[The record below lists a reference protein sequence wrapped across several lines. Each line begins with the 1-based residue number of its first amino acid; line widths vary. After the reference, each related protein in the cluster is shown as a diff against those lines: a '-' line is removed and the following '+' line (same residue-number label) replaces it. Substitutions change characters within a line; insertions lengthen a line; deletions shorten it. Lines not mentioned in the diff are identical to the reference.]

1 MKKAINF
8 FVIIGL
14 IPLLVMGATSV
25 FAPANTFEKF
35 GINPTGILTYSTFR
49 GDVGGTL
56 VSIALIMILGLI
68 TTNKTWFQAALLIIS
83 VILSS
88 RIVSII
94 LDGWINELIPLLLTE
109 IFNVIALFFAV
120 KHLKTTEK

>member
-1 MKKAINF
+1 MKKVINF

-14 IPLLVMGATSV
+14 IPLLIMGATSV

-35 GINPTGILTYSTFR
+35 GISPTGILTYSTFR

-56 VSIALIMILGLI
+56 LSIGLIMILGLI
-68 TTNKTWFQAALLIIS
+68 TKNKIWFQASLLIIS

-109 IFNVIALFFAV
+109 IFNVIVLFVAA
-120 KHLKTTEK
+120 KQLNTEEK